1 MIMNQVLVPIGH
13 CMVIDYS
20 SKVLSMNQVLVPIGH
35 CLVIDYSSLVM
46 NINQVLCLLVIAW
59 TRLLVPICPCAGT
72 D

>member
-20 SKVLSMNQVLVPIGH
+20 SLVMSMSQVLVPIGH
-35 CLVIDYSSLVM
+35 C
-46 NINQVLCLLVIAW
+46 
-59 TRLLVPICPCAGT
+59 AGV